1 MKYNYDEFL
10 TKLEDLFVLTTQLE
24 EIIEDIDEAIQIAQ
38 VKNFTKQPSCIL
50 VMGNSGVGKTTL
62 REYYENKYPRKSVQT
77 SDGEKD
83 VVPIFGTTLQDDK
96 NPKAAPG
103 HMLRDLGDFLQGKG
117 GTRSE
122 LGDRFIF
129 KVNATDVQAIF
140 IDEFQNAI
148 ESDGD
153 KIVSNTANWVKTIVN
168 LGKRPVVLF
177 GMPWSKVVID
187 SSEELVNRFQIIHH
201 LEEYDL
207 DNFEN
212 WLVFLEEVD
221 NQLPF
226 EQSSNLNEPE
236 LALRLLS
243 ASKGNLSKLMK
254 GIVKPAARLAY
265 KQGASSISIEHLLK
279 ASIKTQRIP
288 EKNNPLS
295 VENMHVDDI
304 EIVHEIS
311 ERHQHKPYAMNP
323 SRKYI
328 VLQENMSAN
337 EVLSKR

>member
-1 MKYNYDEFL
+1 MNYGYDEFL
-10 TKLEDLFVLTTQLE
+10 EKLEDLFVFTPQLE

-38 VKNFTKQPSCIL
+38 VKNFTKQPTCIL
-50 VMGNSGVGKTTL
+50 VTGNSGVGKTTL
-62 REYYENKYPRKSVQT
+62 REYYENKYPRKVVQT
-77 SDGEKD
+77 HDGEKD

-129 KVNATDVQAIF
+129 KVNAAEVQAIF
-140 IDEFQNAI
+140 VDEFQNAI

-153 KIVSNTANWVKTIVN
+153 KIVSNTANWVKSIVN

-187 SSEELVNRFQIIHH
+187 SSTELINRFEIIHH
-201 LEEYDL
+201 LEEYDR
-207 DNFEN
+207 DNFN
-212 WLVFLEEVD
+212 DWLEFLEGVD
-221 NQLPF
+221 KQLPF
-226 EQSSNLNEPE
+226 EQSSNLNDPE
-236 LALRLLS
+236 LALRLL
-243 ASKGNLSKLMK
+243 AVSKGNLSKLMK
-254 GIVKPAARLAY
+254 GIIKPAARIAY

-279 ASIKTQRIP
+279 AAIKTQRIP
-288 EKNNPLS
+288 KKNNPLS
-295 VENMHVDDI
+295 VKNILVDDI
-304 EIVHEIS
+304 KIVHEIS
-311 ERHQHKPYAMNP
+311 ERHQHKPYAMNS
-323 SRKYI
+323 SREYVI
-328 VLQENMSAN
+328 VQESMTAN